1 MPPGTPTW
9 FAATVKEVIPA
20 AAGASIANGST
31 ASCENLA
38 SADAE
43 AVGVPG
49 VVLDGAA
56 DTDGLVT
63 VGLDDAFAAGTVVGL
78 GDADSVG
85 VAEGADVAEGEADSG
100 EVSAD
105 RVKGTSSAD
114 VVGDAAV
121 SEGTADST
129 GAEGWSAMADG
140 TVAKATASAVITA
153 AGRKRRRSRTGFFD
167 IVSPNPQR
175 PDHGDPAST
184 MNLVTGSCGHV
195 AGCLRFAD
203 DITWPVS
210 GFRCRGY
217 PSVVT
222 EPTLGCHKY
231 SFAHIVGIGIGG

>member
-1 MPPGTPTW
+1 MAK
-9 FAATVKEVIPA
+9 AAIPA
-20 AAGASIANGST
+20 AAGSKTGNGST
-31 ASCENLA
+31 TSFENFA

-43 AVGVPG
+43 AVGVLG

-56 DTDGLVT
+56 DTDGFAVVALEDVS
-63 VGLDDAFAAGTVVGL
+63 AAGTVVGL

-85 VAEGADVAEGEADSG
+85 VAEGVDVAEGEADSG

-105 RVKGTSSAD
+105 RVKGSSSAD
-114 VVGDAAV
+114 VVGEAAV
-121 SEGTADST
+121 SEATTDST

-140 TVAKATASAVITA
+140 MVAKATASAVITA

-203 DITWPVS
+203 DISWPVS
-210 GFRCRGY
+210 G
-217 PSVVT
+217 VVDT
-222 EPTLGCHKY
+222 RQWLQSQLWVAISIHLRILSGLG
-231 SFAHIVGIGIGG
+231 